1 MHVRRST
8 DGDQLTAGT
17 LTRPDTLVAP
27 HASITSFTPIY
38 ARPGTPQRR
47 LTPLAAALSARPPSA
62 ATTVRV
68 CSSSC
73 SDSRNRLRMINS

>member
-47 LTPLAAALSARPPSA
+47 LTPLAAALCLPDLPQQRPPYESA
-62 ATTVRV
+62 AAAAATAGTAYA
-68 CSSSC
+68 
-73 SDSRNRLRMINS
+73 